1 MRSGEVPSKRLG
13 NVYWVYYLGGWV
25 GVHGKVQRA
34 RSRNLAMNLNTNFKG
49 KRKCINSGNAMHC
62 AIRHAN
68 LCRVVQC
75 YNMSSVGGIPSA
87 SSMHETSVRNQR
99 DRPAIGSYTSQSHMW
114 VGGVFRAAHPV
125 KFVQQKLAGKWHMRV
140 NAHYTHTSIYT
151 R

>member
-1 MRSGEVPSKRLG
+1 M
-13 NVYWVYYLGGWV
+13 YYLGGWV

-34 RSRNLAMNLNTNFKG
+34 RSLRSINLAMNLNTTFKG
-49 KRKCINSGNAMHC
+49 KRKCINSGNVMHC

-75 YNMSSVGGIPSA
+75 YNMSSGGGIPSA
-87 SSMHETSVRNQR
+87 SSIETSVRNQR

-114 VGGVFRAAHPV
+114 VGGGFRAAHPV
-125 KFVQQKLAGKWHMRV
+125 KFVQQKLAGKWHMRA
-140 NAHYTHTSIYT
+140 NAHYTNTSVYT